1 MLLSYINYQDN
12 IISIINI
19 MFIKTYDVDNNNL
32 NEFNN
37 SMAEGLGMVAYT
49 ADWCG
54 HCKSLKPHWNK
65 FQNKCSRKK
74 TTRPI
79 TVANCDVPK
88 YAGNAFYADKVQG
101 FPTILAFKDGKM
113 IESFTPKD
121 GNRENPKDLERFLKR
136 FVTTMDLNRRNKKRK
151 KSTKRKTKGKKKSKK
166 KKHKKKSK
174 KKKKRSQRRSKRKN
188 KKIKKKITKLI
199 RKLGY

>member
-1 MLLSYINYQDN
+1 
-12 IISIINI
+12 
-19 MFIKTYDVDNNNL
+19 MFIKTYDVNNNNL

-37 SMAEGLGMVAYT
+37 SMSQGLGVVAYT

-54 HCKSLKPHWNK
+54 HCQRLKPHWDK
-65 FQNKCSRKK
+65 FQKKCSRKK

-113 IESFTPKD
+113 IGNFSPED

-136 FVTTMDLNRRNKKRK
+136 FVTSMDMGRRNKKRK
-151 KSTKRKTKGKKKSKK
+151 KSAKRKNKNKTKGKKKSKTK
-166 KKHKKKSK
+166 KNNKSK
-174 KKKKRSQRRSKRKN
+174 KKRKKRPSR
-188 KKIKKKITKLI
+188 KKKLKIW
-199 RKLGY
+199 

>member
-1 MLLSYINYQDN
+1 
-12 IISIINI
+12 
-19 MFIKTYDVDNNNL
+19 MFIKTYDVDDNNL
-32 NEFNN
+32 NEFNA
-37 SMAEGLGMVAYT
+37 SMAEGVGMVAYT

-54 HCKSLKPHWNK
+54 HCKRLKPHWNK

-113 IESFTPKD
+113 IESFKPED

-136 FVTTMDLNRRNKKRK
+136 FVNAMDLKKRNKKRK
-151 KSTKRKTKGKKKSKK
+151 KSTKRKKKQKNKTKKNNKSKK
-166 KKHKKKSK
+166 KRKR
-174 KKKKRSQRRSKRKN
+174 KKRPSRKN
-188 KKIKKKITKLI
+188 VKKLVK
-199 RKLGY
+199 RLGY

>member
-1 MLLSYINYQDN
+1 
-12 IISIINI
+12 
-19 MFIKTYDVDNNNL
+19 MFIKTYDVNNNNL

-37 SMAEGLGMVAYT
+37 SMSQGLGMVAYT

-54 HCKSLKPHWNK
+54 HCQRLKPHWDK
-65 FQNKCSRKK
+65 FQKKCSRKK

-113 IESFTPKD
+113 IESFSPEH
-121 GNRENPKDLERFLKR
+121 GSRENPKDLERFLKR
-136 FVTTMDLNRRNKKRK
+136 FVTSMDMGRRNKKRK
-151 KSTKRKTKGKKKSKK
+151 RTTKRKNKNKTKGKKKSKTK
-166 KKHKKKSK
+166 KNNKSK
-174 KKKKRSQRRSKRKN
+174 KKRKKRPSRKKVKNLVKR
-188 KKIKKKITKLI
+188 
-199 RKLGY
+199 LGY

>member
-1 MLLSYINYQDN
+1 
-12 IISIINI
+12 
-19 MFIKTYDVDNNNL
+19 MFIKTYEVNNNNL

-37 SMAEGLGMVAYT
+37 SIGNGVGMVAYT

-65 FQNKCSRKK
+65 FQKKCSRKK
-74 TTRPI
+74 SMVPV

-88 YAGNAFYADKVQG
+88 YAGSAYYADKVQG

-113 IESFTPKD
+113 IESFKPED

-136 FVTTMDLNRRNKKRK
+136 FISMEKKQIKKRRKITKRK
-151 KSTKRKTKGKKKSKK
+151 KKQKKKTKKDNKKNNKSKK
-166 KKHKKKSK
+166 KRKR
-174 KKKKRSQRRSKRKN
+174 KKRPSRKKLKKLVKR
-188 KKIKKKITKLI
+188 
-199 RKLGY
+199 LGY

>member
-1 MLLSYINYQDN
+1 
-12 IISIINI
+12 
-19 MFIKTYDVDNNNL
+19 MFIKTYDVNNNNL

-37 SMAEGLGMVAYT
+37 SMSQGLGMVAYT

-54 HCKSLKPHWNK
+54 HCQRLKPHWDK
-65 FQNKCSRKK
+65 FQKKCSRKK

-113 IESFTPKD
+113 IGSFSPED

-136 FVTTMDLNRRNKKRK
+136 FATSMDMGRRNKKRK
-151 KSTKRKTKGKKKSKK
+151 KSTKRKNKNKNKTKGKKKSKTK
-166 KKHKKKSK
+166 KNNKSK
-174 KKKKRSQRRSKRKN
+174 KKRKKRPSRKKVKNLVKR
-188 KKIKKKITKLI
+188 
-199 RKLGY
+199 LGY